1 VEEKLPNRWTMVVAA
16 LVMQIC
22 LGILYAYSV
31 VRGPLTKELGYTV
44 KQTGYPLMASFF
56 FFAVGMIIA
65 GRWQDKAGPR
75 TVGLFGGVLL
85 AIGAAVAGML
95 YTNLAGLIIGYGVLG
110 GLGVGFAYVTPI
122 ATCIKWFP
130 DKRGTITGLA
140 VFGFGAGTLVFG
152 PLLSKLIT
160 AYGIA
165 TTFYIVAAIML
176 VFVCGSALMFQVPPA
191 GYKPAGWNPPA
202 PAAGAQVVKTNYLP
216 NEIIQTGSFWNLWF
230 IYFIGAAAGLMIIGQ
245 AVPIGVEVAKLTKT
259 VAAGGLGIMSLL
271 NGLGRLFWGSV
282 SDKLGRKNTII
293 ACFVLYILAFVFVLP
308 NSNTFMLW
316 LVGVCAVGFAY
327 GGYLALMP
335 SLTAD
340 YFGTKSL
347 GANYGY
353 LFTAWGIAGVGGPFM
368 IDFIK
373 TTTGAF
379 TNAMYIT
386 AGACVV
392 GIILAFIAKPPKAE
406 SAALQEA
413 GMK

>member
-1 VEEKLPNRWTMVVAA
+1 MVVAA

-85 AIGAAVAGML
+85 AIGAAAAGML
-95 YTNLAGLIIGYGVLG
+95 YKDLWGLIIGYGVLG

-165 TTFYIVAAIML
+165 TTFYIVAVIML
-176 VFVCGSALMFQVPPA
+176 IFVCGAALIFQVPPA

-202 PAAGAQVVKTNYLP
+202 PVAGAQVVKTNYLP
-216 NEIIQTGSFWNLWF
+216 NEIIQTGSFWTLWF

-245 AVPIGVEVAKLTKT
+245 AVPIGVEVAGLTKT

-386 AGACVV
+386 AGLCVV

>member
-85 AIGAAVAGML
+85 AIGAAVAGMM
-95 YTNLAGLIIGYGVLG
+95 YKDLAGLIIGYGVLG

-152 PLLSKLIT
+152 PLLTKLIIS
-160 AYGIA
+160 YGIA
-165 TTFYIVAAIML
+165 TTFYIVAVIML
-176 VFVCGSALMFQVPPA
+176 VFVCGAAAMFKVPPA
-191 GYKPAGWNPPA
+191 GYKPPGWNPPA
-202 PAAGAQVVKTNYLP
+202 PAPGAQVVKTNYLP
-216 NEIIQTGSFWNLWF
+216 NEIIQTGSFWTLWF
-230 IYFIGAAAGLMIIGQ
+230 VYFIGAAAGLMIIGQ
-245 AVPIGVEVAKLTKT
+245 AVPIGVEVAKLSKT
-259 VAAGGLGIMSLL
+259 VAAAGLGIMSLL

-282 SDKLGRKNTII
+282 SDKLGRTRTVI

-308 NSNTFMLW
+308 NSNTYMLW

-353 LFTAWGIAGVGGPFM
+353 LFTAWGLAGVGGPFM
-368 IDFIK
+368 IDWIK
-373 TTTGAF
+373 TATGAF

-392 GIILAFIAKPPKAE
+392 GIILAAIAGPPKPE
-406 SAALQEA
+406 SASLQEA

>member
-1 VEEKLPNRWTMVVAA
+1 MMDEKLPNRWTMVVAA

-22 LGILYAYSV
+22 LGVLYAYSV

-75 TVGLFGGVLL
+75 KVGIVGGVLL
-85 AIGAAVAGML
+85 AIGAAVAGAMYKDL
-95 YTNLAGLIIGYGVLG
+95 TWLIIGYGVLG

-152 PLLSKLIT
+152 PLLSNLIKSS
-160 AYGIA
+160 GIA
-165 TTFYIVAAIML
+165 TMFYTVSVIML
-176 VFVCGSALMFQVPPA
+176 VFVCGAAAMFKVPPA

-202 PAAGAQVVKTNYLP
+202 PAPGAQIVKTNYLP
-216 NEIIQTGSFWNLWF
+216 NEIIQTGSFWTLWV

-245 AVPIGVEVAKLTKT
+245 AVPIGVQVAKLTPA
-259 VAAGGLGIMSLL
+259 VAAGGLGVMALL

-282 SDKLGRKNTII
+282 SDKLGRTKTII
-293 ACFVLYILAFVFVLP
+293 ACFVMYILAFVFVLP
-308 NSNTFMLW
+308 NSDTFILW

-347 GANYGY
+347 GANYGF
-353 LFTAWGIAGVGGPFM
+353 LFSAWGIAGVGGPFM

-373 TTTGAF
+373 TQTGAF

-392 GIILAFIAKPPKAE
+392 GIILTAIAKPPKPE
-406 SAALQEA
+406 VAAA
-413 GMK
+413 

>member
-1 VEEKLPNRWTMVVAA
+1 MMDEKLPNRWTMVVAA

-22 LGILYAYSV
+22 LGVLYAYSV

-75 TVGLFGGVLL
+75 KVGIVGGVLL
-85 AIGAAVAGML
+85 AIGAAVAGAMYKDL
-95 YTNLAGLIIGYGVLG
+95 TWLIIGYGVLG

-152 PLLSKLIT
+152 PLLSNLIKSS
-160 AYGIA
+160 GIA
-165 TTFYIVAAIML
+165 TMFYTVSVIML
-176 VFVCGSALMFQVPPA
+176 VFVCGAAAMFKVPPA

-202 PAAGAQVVKTNYLP
+202 PAPGAQIVKTNYLP
-216 NEIIQTGSFWNLWF
+216 NEIIQTGSFWTLWV

-245 AVPIGVEVAKLTKT
+245 AVPIGVHVAKLTPA
-259 VAAGGLGIMSLL
+259 VAAGGLGVMALL

-282 SDKLGRKNTII
+282 SDKLGRTKTII
-293 ACFVLYILAFVFVLP
+293 ACFVMYILAFVFVLP
-308 NSNTFMLW
+308 NSDTFILW

-373 TTTGAF
+373 TQTGAF

-392 GIILAFIAKPPKAE
+392 GIILTAIAKPPKPE
-406 SAALQEA
+406 VAAA
-413 GMK
+413 

>member
-1 VEEKLPNRWTMVVAA
+1 MDEKLPNRWTMVVAA

-22 LGILYAYSV
+22 LGVLYAYSV

-75 TVGLFGGVLL
+75 KVGIVGGVLL
-85 AIGAAVAGML
+85 AIGAAVAGAMYKDL
-95 YTNLAGLIIGYGVLG
+95 TWLIIGYGVLG

-152 PLLSKLIT
+152 PLLSGLIKSS
-160 AYGIA
+160 GIA
-165 TTFYIVAAIML
+165 TTFYTVSAIML
-176 VFVCGSALMFQVPPA
+176 VFVCGAAAMFKVPPA

-202 PAAGAQVVKTNYLP
+202 PAPGAQIVKTNYLP
-216 NEIIQTGSFWNLWF
+216 NEIIQTGSFWTLWF

-245 AVPIGVEVAKLTKT
+245 AVPIGVQVAKLTPA
-259 VAAGGLGIMSLL
+259 VAAGGLGIMALL

-282 SDKLGRKNTII
+282 SDKLGRTKTII
-293 ACFVLYILAFVFVLP
+293 ACFVMYILAFVFVLP
-308 NSNTFMLW
+308 NSDTFILW

-340 YFGTKSL
+340 YFGTTAICSPR
-347 GANYGY
+347 GASP
-353 LFTAWGIAGVGGPFM
+353 AWV
-368 IDFIK
+368 D
-373 TTTGAF
+373 
-379 TNAMYIT
+379 
-386 AGACVV
+386 
-392 GIILAFIAKPPKAE
+392 L
-406 SAALQEA
+406 S
-413 GMK
+413 

>member
-1 VEEKLPNRWTMVVAA
+1 MAEEKVTNRWIMVIAA

-22 LGILYAYSV
+22 LGVLYAYSV
-31 VRGPLTKELGYTV
+31 FRGPMTKELGYTV

-56 FFAVGMIIA
+56 FFAVGMIVA

-85 AIGAAVAGML
+85 AIGCAVAGAMYKDLTML
-95 YTNLAGLIIGYGVLG
+95 VVGYGVIG

-152 PLLSKLIT
+152 PLLSKLI
-160 AYGIA
+160 ASSGIA
-165 TTFYIVAAIML
+165 ATFYTVAVIML
-176 VFVCGSALMFQVPPA
+176 VFVCGAAAIFKVPPA

-202 PAAGAQVVKTNYLP
+202 PAPGAQVIKTNYTP
-216 NEIIQTGSFWNLWF
+216 NEIIKTGSFWVLWF
-230 IYFIGAAAGLMIIGQ
+230 TYFIGAAAGLMMIGQ
-245 AVPIGVEVAKLTKT
+245 AVPIGVEVAKLDKA
-259 VAAGGLGIMSLL
+259 VAATGLGTMALL

-282 SDKLGRKNTII
+282 SDKLGRTKTVI
-293 ACFVLYILAFVFVLP
+293 ACFIVYILAFVFLLP

-316 LVGVCAVGFAY
+316 LVGICAVGFAY

-353 LFTAWGIAGVGGPFM
+353 LFTAWGVAGVGGPFM
-368 IDFIK
+368 IDYIK
-373 TTTGAF
+373 TATGAF

-392 GIILAFIAKPPKAE
+392 GIILAAIAKPPKPE
-406 SAALQEA
+406 AA
-413 GMK
+413 

>member
-1 VEEKLPNRWTMVVAA
+1 VEEKVPNRWTMVVAA

-22 LGILYAYSV
+22 LGVLYAYSV

-75 TVGLFGGVLL
+75 KVGIVGGVLL
-85 AIGAAVAGML
+85 AIGAAVAGAMYKDL
-95 YTNLAGLIIGYGVLG
+95 TWLIIGYGVLG

-152 PLLSKLIT
+152 PLLSNLIKSS
-160 AYGIA
+160 GIA
-165 TTFYIVAAIML
+165 TMFYTVSVIML
-176 VFVCGSALMFQVPPA
+176 VFVCGAAAMFKVPPA

-202 PAAGAQVVKTNYLP
+202 PAPGAQIVKTNYLP
-216 NEIIQTGSFWNLWF
+216 NEIIQTGSFWTLWV

-245 AVPIGVEVAKLTKT
+245 AVPIGVQVAKLTPA
-259 VAAGGLGIMSLL
+259 VAAGGLGVMALL

-282 SDKLGRKNTII
+282 SDKLGRTKTII
-293 ACFVLYILAFVFVLP
+293 ACFVMYILAFVFVLP
-308 NSNTFMLW
+308 NSDTFILW

-373 TTTGAF
+373 TQTGAF

-392 GIILAFIAKPPKAE
+392 GIILTAIAKPPKPE
-406 SAALQEA
+406 VAAA
-413 GMK
+413 

>member
-1 VEEKLPNRWTMVVAA
+1 MAEEKVTNRWIMVIAA

-22 LGILYAYSV
+22 LGVLYAYSV
-31 VRGPLTKELGYTV
+31 FRGPLTKELGYTV
-44 KQTGYPLMASFF
+44 KETGYPLMASFF
-56 FFAVGMIIA
+56 FFAVGMIVA
-65 GRWQDKAGPR
+65 GRLQDKLGPSK
-75 TVGLFGGVLL
+75 VGIAGGVLL
-85 AIGAAVAGML
+85 ALGAAVAGMMYKSL
-95 YTNLAGLIIGYGVLG
+95 GGLIFGYGVLG

-152 PLLSKLIT
+152 PLLSKLI
-160 AYGIA
+160 ASSGIA
-165 TTFYIVAAIML
+165 ATFYTVAVIML
-176 VFVCGSALMFQVPPA
+176 VFVCGAAAIFKVPPA

-202 PAAGAQVVKTNYLP
+202 PAPGAQVIKTNYTP
-216 NEIIQTGSFWNLWF
+216 NEIIKTGSFWVLWF
-230 IYFIGAAAGLMIIGQ
+230 TYFIGAAAGLMMIGQ
-245 AVPIGVEVAKLTKT
+245 AVPIGVEVAKLDKA
-259 VAAGGLGIMSLL
+259 VAATGLGTMALL

-282 SDKLGRKNTII
+282 SDKLGRTKTVI
-293 ACFVLYILAFVFVLP
+293 ACFVMYILAFVFLLP

-392 GIILAFIAKPPKAE
+392 GILLAAIAKPPKAE
-406 SAALQEA
+406 AA
-413 GMK
+413 

>member
-1 VEEKLPNRWTMVVAA
+1 MAEEKVTNRWIMVGAA

-31 VRGPLTKELGYTV
+31 VRGPLMKEVGYTV
-44 KQTGYPLMASFF
+44 KQAGYPLMASFF

-75 TVGLFGGVLL
+75 TVGIFGGVLL
-85 AIGAAVAGML
+85 AIGAAVAGAM
-95 YTNLAGLIIGYGVLG
+95 YTSLPGLIFGYGVLG

-152 PLLSKLIT
+152 PLLSKLI
-160 AYGIA
+160 ASSGIA
-165 TTFYIVAAIML
+165 TTFYTVAAIML
-176 VFVCGSALMFQVPPA
+176 VFVCGAAAIFKVPPA

-216 NEIIQTGSFWNLWF
+216 GEIASTSSFWVLWL

-245 AVPIGVEVAKLTKT
+245 AVPIGIEVAKLDRA
-259 VAAGGLGIMSLL
+259 VAAGGLGVMALL

-282 SDKLGRKNTII
+282 SDKLGRTKTII
-293 ACFVLYILAFVFVLP
+293 ACFVMYILAFVFVLP

-316 LVGVCAVGFAY
+316 LVGICAVGFAY

-347 GANYGY
+347 GANYGI

-373 TTTGAF
+373 TATGAF

-392 GIILAFIAKPPKAE
+392 GIILALIAKPPKPV
-406 SAALQEA
+406 AA
-413 GMK
+413 

>member
-1 VEEKLPNRWTMVVAA
+1 VEEKVPNRWIMVVAA

-22 LGILYAYSV
+22 LGVLYAYSV
-31 VRGPLTKELGYTV
+31 MRGPLTKELGYTV

-75 TVGLFGGVLL
+75 TVGIVGGVLL
-85 AIGAAVAGML
+85 AIGCVVAGVM
-95 YTNLAGLIIGYGVLG
+95 YKDLAGLIFGYGVLG

-152 PLLSKLIT
+152 PLISKLI
-160 AYGIA
+160 ASSGIA
-165 TTFYIVAAIML
+165 TTFFTVAAIML
-176 VFVCGSALMFQVPPA
+176 VFVCGAAAIFQVPPA

-202 PAAGAQVVKTNYLP
+202 PAPGAQIVKTNYLP
-216 NEIIQTGSFWNLWF
+216 NEIIQTSSFWTLWF
-230 IYFIGAAAGLMIIGQ
+230 LYFIGAAAGLMIIGQ
-245 AVPIGVEVAKLTKT
+245 AVPIGVEVAKLDKAT
-259 VAAGGLGIMSLL
+259 AAAGLGIMSLL
-271 NGLGRLFWGSV
+271 NGLGRLVWGSV

-293 ACFVLYILAFVFVLP
+293 ACFVMYILAFVFILP

-335 SLTAD
+335 SITAD

-373 TTTGAF
+373 TSTGAF

-392 GIILAFIAKPPKAE
+392 GIILALLAKPPKAE
-406 SAALQEA
+406 AA
-413 GMK
+413 